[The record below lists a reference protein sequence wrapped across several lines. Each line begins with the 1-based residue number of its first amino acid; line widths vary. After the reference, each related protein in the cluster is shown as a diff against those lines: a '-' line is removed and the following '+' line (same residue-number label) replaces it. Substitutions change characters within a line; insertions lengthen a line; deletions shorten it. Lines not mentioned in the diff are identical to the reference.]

1 MLGLIKDLV
10 GLLNRLN
17 RNTLI
22 LRLIGHSV
30 ESSYIDLPI
39 ELRGPKKGLL
49 NIKNKDQ
56 KCFLWCHVRH
66 INPTKKHSGKI
77 KKIDK
82 WLVNNLNYDGI
93 EFLVQENNFSKIEVQ
108 NNISIN
114 VFGYENKLVFPI
126 YVSNKEYR
134 DSIDLLLLIEDNR
147 SHYVY
152 IKDFNR
158 FMFHKMKNKNKK
170 WFCKSCLQCFSTEK
184 VLIGQK
190 EDCLSIN
197 GMRSV
202 KVEEGII
209 EFEDY
214 FKQMSVPFKI
224 YADFECNF

>member
-1 MLGLIKDLV
+1 MLGLMKDLV

-39 ELRGPKKGLL
+39 ELRGPKKGPL

-66 INPTKKHSGKI
+66 INPTKKHPGKI
-77 KKIDK
+77 KKIDI

-93 EFLVQENNFSKIEVQ
+93 EFLVQENNFIKIEVQ

-126 YVSNKEYR
+126 YISNKKFE
-134 DSIDLLLLIEDNR
+134 DSVDLLLLIEDNR

-158 FMFHKMKNKNKK
+158 FMFHKTKNKNKK
-170 WFCKSCLQCFSTEK
+170 WFCKSCLQCFSSEK
-184 VLIGQK
+184 VLIGHK
-190 EDCLSIN
+190 KDCLSIN
-197 GMRSV
+197 GLQSV

-209 EFEDY
+209 EFENY
-214 FKQMSVPFKI
+214 FKCLFRLKYMLILNVI
-224 YADFECNF
+224 